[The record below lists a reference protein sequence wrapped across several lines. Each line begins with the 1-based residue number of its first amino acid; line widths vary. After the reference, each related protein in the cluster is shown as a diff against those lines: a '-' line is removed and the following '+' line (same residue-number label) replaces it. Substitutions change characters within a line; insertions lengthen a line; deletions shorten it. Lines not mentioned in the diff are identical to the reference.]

1 MSEFVPMSPTS
12 IFAVFGAGFMLA
24 EAMED
29 FHHGLPSAG
38 EAILAI
44 MFLILARP
52 DKHVMRS
59 GIYRRGLFVWRR
71 DP

>member
-1 MSEFVPMSPTS
+1 MSEFVPMSLIS
-12 IFAVFGAGFMLA
+12 IVAVFGAGFMFA

-29 FHHGLPSAG
+29 FHQGLPAAG
-38 EAILAI
+38 EAFLAI

-59 GIYRRGLFVWRR
+59 GTYRRGFFVWRR